1 MSIKKIKALGLS
13 SGGLDSIL
21 AGVFLRK
28 QGIWVEW
35 ASFETPF
42 FSAKKAKEASEI
54 TGIPIIIKNI
64 TKQYIKM
71 LKNPA
76 CGYGKNLNPCKDCH
90 AFMFAEAGKI
100 MKQKNFDFMFSGE
113 VAGQRPM
120 SQTKAAMRYVEKK
133 SGFDGYI
140 LRPLS
145 AKMLPAT
152 IPEKKGW
159 IQKEEMLGFYGRS
172 RKPQIK
178 LAKAFNITDYPAPAG
193 GCLLTDKGFSDR
205 LKDLFAHQEEYEERE
220 FHLLKHGRHIRI
232 DEKIKIIVGR
242 DQKDNE
248 NILSLYSKQKDI
260 LIQMKDIPGPV
271 GLAVNGGTKEGIKTA
286 AGICA
291 SYCNKIKQGEAVDA
305 VIDSFDKS
313 YTMEGVYPIKKEPI

>member
-1 MSIKKIKALGLS
+1 MNIKKVKALGLS

-21 AGVFLRK
+21 AGIFLRE
-28 QGIWVEW
+28 QGIYVEW
-35 ASFETPF
+35 VSFETPF
-42 FSAKKAKEASEI
+42 FSAKKAKKASEI
-54 TGIPIIIKNI
+54 VRIPLIIKNI

-76 CGYGKNLNPCKDCH
+76 CGYGKHINPCMDCH
-90 AFMFAEAGKI
+90 AFMFAQAGE
-100 MKQKNFDFMFSGE
+100 MMTQKGFDFLFSGE

-120 SQTKAAMRYVEKK
+120 SQTKSALRYVEKK

-145 AKMLPAT
+145 AKILPET

-159 IQKEEMLGFYGRS
+159 IKKDNMLNFYGRS
-172 RKPQIK
+172 RKPQIQ
-178 LAKAFNITDYPAPAG
+178 LAKTFNITDYPAPAG

-205 LKDLFAHQEEYEERE
+205 LKDLFAHQKEYEERE

-271 GLAVNGGTKEGIKTA
+271 GLAVNGGTKEEIKTA

-305 VIDSFDKS
+305 VINSFDQT
-313 YTMEGVYPIKKEPI
+313 YTIDGVYQVKKTPI